1 MRGFSILETSVAIFL
16 LAIFFLGNVNGLLNL
31 SNLSN
36 LQSKY
41 LLLNTVY
48 LNYRETS
55 QCVEN
60 YICNDHGNR
69 VEICSLLTSK
79 CQNF

>member
-16 LAIFFLGNVNGLLNL
+16 LAIFFLGNVNSLLNL

-36 LQSKY
+36 FQSKY
-41 LLLNTVY
+41 LLLSIVY
-48 LNYRETS
+48 LNYKETS
-55 QCVEN
+55 QCMEN
-60 YICNDHGNR
+60 YICNDYGNR
-69 VEICSLLTSK
+69 VEICFLSTGK